1 MGRSA
6 AYALN
11 DRNDVLKV
19 FVHADREFR
28 IKRACEV
35 YGLEEGSVKSILKK
49 YDKRRSNYFKMNC
62 GKDWNEIRNYDLI
75 LDSSVLGIE
84 KAAEIIAECCK

>member
-1 MGRSA
+1 
-6 AYALN
+6 
-11 DRNDVLKV
+11 
-19 FVHADREFR
+19 
-28 IKRACEV
+28 
-35 YGLEEGSVKSILKK
+35 
-49 YDKRRSNYFKMNC
+49 MNC